1 MAFAP
6 GAIPLYVIR
15 IETEILD
22 RGALSG
28 LLDRL
33 PW

>member
-1 MAFAP
+1 MAFALY
-6 GAIPLYVIR
+6 AVPLYVIR

-22 RGALSG
+22 RKALRG

-33 PW
+33 SW